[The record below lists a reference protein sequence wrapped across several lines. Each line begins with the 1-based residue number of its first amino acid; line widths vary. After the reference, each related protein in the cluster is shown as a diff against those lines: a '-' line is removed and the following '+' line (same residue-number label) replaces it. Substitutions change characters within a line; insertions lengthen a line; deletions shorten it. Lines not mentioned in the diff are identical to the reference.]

1 MQAMGTSLVPYLT
14 FEGNAAEAMK
24 FYHSVLGGELTMQTF
39 GESKMAEKPEDENRI
54 IHATLK
60 NEALTFMAS
69 DSQPGMPV
77 KMGDNFSMSIS
88 GEDGGMLTS
97 IFNKLAQGGNIDMP
111 LAKQF
116 WGDTF
121 GMLRDKF
128 GVRWMVNINS
138 QQQT

>member
-1 MQAMGTSLVPYLT
+1 MGTTLMPYLT
-14 FEGNAAEAMK
+14 FDGTAGDAMK
-24 FYHSVLGGELTMQTF
+24 FYQSVLGGELTMQTF
-39 GESKMAEKPEDENRI
+39 GEAKMANKPEDSNRI

-60 NEALTFMAS
+60 NDALTFMAS
-69 DSQPGMPV
+69 DSQPGEPI

-88 GEDGGMLTS
+88 GEDSSKLMAF
-97 IFNKLAQGGNIDMP
+97 FNKLSVGGTVDMP

-121 GMLRDKF
+121 GTLRDKF

-138 QQQT
+138 QPQT